1 MCRPSLCKPPNLFC
15 GHESDP
21 DITAVAW
28 LKNTRWW
35 VHLKVGGGRL
45 VLYLATHVHWH
56 MLRDLRKQDYTLH
69 GYGYGYSP
77 SLVACLSRLTNNNC
91 VKRIN
96 ITHKNIASGVLVY
109 LTWKGLLIRMV
120 AILHCP
126 QATVSKS
133 ISSVKSWRAG
143 FVTVAE
149 STIEYTGPLKT

>member
-56 MLRDLRKQDYTLH
+56 MLRDLHKQE
-69 GYGYGYSP
+69 
-77 SLVACLSRLTNNNC
+77 
-91 VKRIN
+91 
-96 ITHKNIASGVLVY
+96 
-109 LTWKGLLIRMV
+109 
-120 AILHCP
+120 
-126 QATVSKS
+126 SKS
-133 ISSVKSWRAG
+133 
-143 FVTVAE
+143 TH
-149 STIEYTGPLKT
+149 YTDMDMDIHLLWWLVCHG